1 MLRAA
6 LLLAAWTASGPA
18 DQEHGHAASADG
30 TVERRGQVVCV
41 DDTGGLTECA
51 AEGNRYALQTAAGA
65 LVWFA
70 RGDPLAPVFDDVRVR
85 GKQIVARVR
94 PRPDGTSELIEVY
107 SAKHG
112 KLHDVR
118 YFCEVCNVT
127 SFVPGLCP
135 CCRAEMELVET
146 PVE

>member
-1 MLRAA
+1 MLGAA
-6 LLLAAWTASGPA
+6 LLLVAWTAPA
-18 DQEHGHAASADG
+18 APAGEVDGAAVPIEG
-30 TVERRGQVVCV
+30 GVEWRGRAVCV
-41 DDTGGLTECA
+41 DETGGRQECA
-51 AEGNRYALQTAAGA
+51 AEGNRFALETTDGRRRFAAGD
-65 LVWFA
+65 
-70 RGDPLAPVFDDVRVR
+70 RLAPVFDDPRVR
-85 GKQIVARVR
+85 AQEVVVKVR
-94 PRPDGTSELIEVY
+94 PRPDGTADLIKVY

-112 KLHDVR
+112 KRHDVR

>member
-6 LLLAAWTASGPA
+6 LLVLAWTASAAADHLQAQPA
-18 DQEHGHAASADG
+18 APD
-30 TVERRGQVVCV
+30 TVEWRGRAVCV
-41 DDTGGLTECA
+41 DETGALEPCA
-51 AEGNRYALQTAAGA
+51 AEGNRYALQSSDGT
-65 LVWFA
+65 LHWLT

-85 GKQIVARVR
+85 DQQIVARVR
-94 PRPDGTSELIEVY
+94 PRPDGTGELIKVY

-118 YFCEVCNVT
+118 YFCEICNVT

-135 CCRAEMELVET
+135 CCRAEMELRET